1 MAQVIL
7 FLHLFYSERV
17 MKIRCQ
23 TRELMLYPIKT
34 TQFERDQK
42 KLSKQRK
49 NIKLLEEV
57 ILKLIKEEKLDP
69 KHLDRPRLRNRCGRA
84 NSPKRTC
91 TSEMS
96 PKSSIL

>member
-1 MAQVIL
+1 M
-7 FLHLFYSERV
+7 LH
-17 MKIRCQ
+17 
-23 TRELMLYPIKT
+23 PIKT

-69 KHLDRPRLRNRCGRA
+69 KHLDHPLKGNWIGCRDCHIQNDWVLIYRLN
-84 NSPKRTC
+84 KIDKTIIFERTGSH
-91 TSEMS
+91 SE
-96 PKSSIL
+96 LF